1 MSKPFII
8 GLCGFAR
15 SGKSTVAQ
23 HLVDNHKFEQV
34 NFKDGLVAE
43 MKERLPKTLESYGVL
58 IGEKNKREP
67 YTVDELFLV
76 KPDPFRYFMQEYGT
90 GVRRTDNKN
99 YWVKDWIRSVM
110 DKNLIVVDDVRFQ
123 NEYDAVKDMGGII
136 IRVKRSDITTGGEH
150 QSETEHLG
158 FKEDFTIEAEPNDHA
173 GAYAQL
179 ETIIDTIKINND

>member
-23 HLVDNHKFEQV
+23 HLVDNHKFEKV
-34 NFKDGLVAE
+34 NFKDGLVSE
-43 MKERLPKTLESYGVL
+43 MRERLNNTLLAIAKEYSQHDPTEWD
-58 IGEKNKREP
+58 IER
-67 YTVDELFLV
+67 LFFD
-76 KPDPFRYFMQEYGT
+76 KPPIMRALMQEYGT
-90 GVRRTDNKN
+90 EVRRADNKN
-99 YWVKDWIRSVM
+99 HWVKTWIRSIM

-136 IRVKRSDITTGGEH
+136 IRVKRSDITTGGDH
-150 QSETEHLG
+150 QSETEHLS
-158 FKEDFTIEAEPNDHA
+158 FKEDFIIDAAPNDHA

>member
-43 MKERLPKTLESYGVL
+43 MKERLPNTLKHLARAETGNAHADIDWL
-58 IGEKNKREP
+58 FNNKPTIMRA
-67 YTVDELFLV
+67 L
-76 KPDPFRYFMQEYGT
+76 MQEYGT
-90 GVRRTDNKN
+90 EVRRADNKN
-99 YWVKDWIRSVM
+99 HWVKTWIRSVM
-110 DKNLIVVDDVRFQ
+110 EKNLIVVDDVRFQ

-136 IRVKRSDITTGGEH
+136 IRVKRSDITTGGHH

-158 FKEDFTIEAEPNDHA
+158 FKEDFIIDAAPNDHA